1 MRMNREKATRMTLG
15 VEGRW
20 SDHPVD
26 PGGKTMFGVTLET
39 FREAKRRN
47 IILSRGFRLQDLT
60 PRLATK
66 IYVKMYWNAVCGD
79 QLPSGLDALVF
90 DVQVN
95 SGQGGRRLQKT
106 MNRLFRSQLKVDND
120 IARQTIAVVN
130 TALDKD
136 PENVYKIM
144 IGVASRRLLHWTSLR
159 IWKTFKRGW
168 ARRGARVLVHA
179 TRIADGAV

>member
-15 VEGRW
+15 VEGKW
-20 SDHPVD
+20 SDHPTD
-26 PGGKTMFGVTLET
+26 PGGKTMLGVTWQT
-39 FREAKRRN
+39 FAEAQRRK
-47 IILSRGFRLQDLT
+47 IISYSTALVHLT

-66 IYVKMYWNAVCGD
+66 IYVKMYWNKVCGD

-106 MNRLFRSQLKVDND
+106 MNRLFNSRLKVDND
-120 IARQTIAVVN
+120 IGRQTIAVVN

-159 IWKTFKRGW
+159 IWRTFKQGW

-179 TRIADGAV
+179 TRIADGTV